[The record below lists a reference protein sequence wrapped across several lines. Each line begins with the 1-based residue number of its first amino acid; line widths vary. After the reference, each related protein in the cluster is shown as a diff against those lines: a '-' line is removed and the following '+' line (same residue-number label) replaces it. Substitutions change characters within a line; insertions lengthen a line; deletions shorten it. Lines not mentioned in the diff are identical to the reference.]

1 MRPSGVCRIK
11 KWNPKEKKRIRQ
23 RSNEIME
30 AEIQLKTG
38 SERGGFAGDQLSYHC
53 GISPEKE
60 GRMVNYN
67 YAKESKSSR

>member
-11 KWNPKEKKRIRQ
+11 EWNPKEKKRIRQ
-23 RSNEIME
+23 RPNEIME

-38 SERGGFAGDQLSYHC
+38 SERGGFAGDQYHTK
-53 GISPEKE
+53 KE

>member
-1 MRPSGVCRIK
+1 
-11 KWNPKEKKRIRQ
+11 
-23 RSNEIME
+23 ME

-38 SERGGFAGDQLSYHC
+38 PERGGFAGETSQLGYHC